1 MSSRRS
7 PGRNELRRDDFDPRD
22 TDDDL
27 LVSPWWICLW
37 LIVRHWW
44 HDVAG
49 DRRHLLHLH
58 DRHAVG
64 LLVHDGWHHK
74 PGHAHDDLLLRDR
87 HAVGLLV
94 HDGWNHK
101 PGHGHNRLLV
111 PKRWIALGIE
121 LLHLKHLELRRD
133 TLNDVQLPTTQRR

>member
-1 MSSRRS
+1 M
-7 PGRNELRRDDFDPRD
+7 RRDDFDPRD

-37 LIVRHWW
+37 LIVCHWW

-64 LLVHDGWHHK
+64 LLVHDGW
-74 PGHAHDDLLLRDR
+74 
-87 HAVGLLV
+87 
-94 HDGWNHK
+94 NHK
-101 PGHGHNRLLV
+101 PSHAHNRLLV

-121 LLHLKHLELRRD
+121 LLYLKHLELRRD